1 MKPGIDI
8 MVSEE
13 NKPKKLYPWYVLVIA
28 DVLLTAVI
36 LCTFSYFHHVRMLW
50 GLGPY
55 KNNDDAAVYKIT
67 KPVVQTT
74 EAVPVTEPVTT
85 AEEITAPPTTAS
97 EQPSETEPTSEA
109 VPQSTAPAAE
119 TEPPAT
125 TAPASTAV
133 PAVTTAPPATEPPA
147 TATAPATQSTTA
159 QTTAAATSAE
169 PIAEYVAEDGEELD
183 VSGDFGALFPAIF
196 IQDSERVTL
205 DSDEEIKAYAAEN
218 GIILREDP
226 KSSYIALYRSHDI
239 FLTVQEVNHGL
250 DSWKVAYSVQYFVFD
265 IYVRNIENLFAG
277 YSSGMSYP
285 AHTLIE
291 KTEEKNGVS
300 VIAAVNGD
308 YVTNRNHC
316 LLCERNGNI
325 LRDVPKRIESDICVL
340 YYDGTMET
348 ITPDNYDWSYIEA
361 KAPYQIWNFGPGL
374 IDGSGKAI
382 EKFDYNAYD
391 SNIMDS
397 THPRTSIG
405 YYSPGHYNFVVVDGR
420 SNDSRG
426 VKMAHLAE
434 IQESLGCKAAY
445 NMDGGDSSQA
455 YFCDTVVRESAR
467 KDGQRKLPDLVCV
480 GEVSE

>member
-8 MVSEE
+8 MESEE
-13 NKPKKLYPWYVLVIA
+13 NKPKKLYPWYVLVIG

-85 AEEITAPPTTAS
+85 AEEITEPPIAVS
-97 EQPSETEPTSEA
+97 EQPSSEEPA
-109 VPQSTAPAAE
+109 
-119 TEPPAT
+119 
-125 TAPASTAV
+125 
-133 PAVTTAPPATEPPA
+133 
-147 TATAPATQSTTA
+147 
-159 QTTAAATSAE
+159 
-169 PIAEYVAEDGEELD
+169 DGGEELD
-183 VSGDFGALFPAIF
+183 VSGDFGALFPAVF
-196 IQDSERVTL
+196 IQDGERVTL
-205 DSDEEIKAYAAEN
+205 NSDEEIKAYAAEN

-239 FLTVQEVNHGL
+239 FLTVQEVDHGL
-250 DSWKVAYSVQYFVFD
+250 DSWGIDYPLQYYVFD

-277 YSSGMSYP
+277 YSSGTRYP

-291 KTEEKNGVS
+291 KTEEENGVS

-316 LLCERNGNI
+316 LICERNGNI

-348 ITPDNYDWSYIEA
+348 VTPDNYDWSSIEA
-361 KAPYQIWNFGPGL
+361 KAPYQIWDFGPAL

-382 EKFDYNAYD
+382 DKFDYNAYD
-391 SNIMDS
+391 NNIMDS

-405 YYSPGHYNFVVVDGR
+405 YYGPGHYNFVVVDGR
-420 SNDSRG
+420 SDDSRG
-426 VKMAHLAE
+426 VKMAQLAE
-434 IQESLGCKAAY
+434 IQESLGCNAAY

-455 YFCDTVVRESAR
+455 YFCDTVVRESVRR